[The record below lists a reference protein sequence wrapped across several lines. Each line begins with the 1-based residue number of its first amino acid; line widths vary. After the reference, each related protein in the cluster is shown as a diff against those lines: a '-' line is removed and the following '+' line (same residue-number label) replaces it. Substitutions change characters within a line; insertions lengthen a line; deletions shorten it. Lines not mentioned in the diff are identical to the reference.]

1 MDRPQRSALAH
12 HWTLDPT
19 CVFLN
24 HGSFGAS
31 PKFIIDEQRKWQDIL
46 ENEPVRFFEETLHD
60 VMLDTRKSLA
70 KMLNCDPEDLALI
83 ENATSGVNTILRSLK
98 FALGDEIL
106 VPDHAYQA
114 VSYTHLTLPT
124 KA

>member
-19 CVFLN
+19 CIFLN

-70 KMLNCDPEDLALI
+70 NMLNCAPEDLALI
-83 ENATSGVNTILRSLK
+83 ENATS
-98 FALGDEIL
+98 
-106 VPDHAYQA
+106 
-114 VSYTHLTLPT
+114 
-124 KA
+124 